1 MGFPFL
7 WEKDCVNH
15 YFMVADCVTMTLWV
29 YHCHAREVLE
39 WHSWVMILYN
49 EEQLHGQLEGQHNI
63 MVCGGSVFNRDDF
76 HAAHCRKQWVDVWGM
91 GLMVATYDELG
102 VHFSQGILW
111 KLHTLM
117 HCLLI
122 YFLFQYSFNVLFILL
137 FDSILKNFVVVLGL
151 QHDCNLP
158 HDFQF
163 QRIIV
168 LTS

>member
-1 MGFPFL
+1 
-7 WEKDCVNH
+7 
-15 YFMVADCVTMTLWV
+15 
-29 YHCHAREVLE
+29 
-39 WHSWVMILYN
+39 MILYN
-49 EEQLHGQLEGQHNI
+49 KEQLHGQLEGQHNI

-76 HAAHCRKQWVDVWGM
+76 HAAHCRKQWMDVWGM

-117 HCLLI
+117 HCFLI
-122 YFLFQYSFNVLFILL
+122 YFLFQYSFNVLSILL
-137 FDSILKNFVVVLGL
+137 FDLILKNFFVVLGL